1 MMTDQNEPYS
11 SPLIDGLLDKITPA
25 ELQKTKVKMVL
36 AARIDDILQQKDWT
50 KKQLAMR
57 LSKSPSEI
65 TKWLSGTHNFTID
78 TLSDICYALDIDI
91 SSLFSRTPDQTISTW
106 IGIVTSKHDPYDIK
120 DPVPFQVHEKDTVYV
135 KTTKWYSEIS
145 INNQNN

>member
-11 SPLIDGLLDKITPA
+11 SPLIDGLLDNITPA

-36 AARIDDILQQKDWT
+36 AARIDDILQQKGWT
-50 KKQLAMR
+50 KKQFALK

-78 TLSDICYALDIDI
+78 TLSDICHVLDMDI
-91 SSLFSRTPDQTISTW
+91 SVLFRRTPEQTISTW
-106 IGIVTSKHDPYDIK
+106 IGITTSKNDPYDIK
-120 DPVPFQVHEKDTVYV
+120 DPVPFHVQEKDAVYIN
-135 KTTKWYSEIS
+135 TTNWHSETFITS
-145 INNQNN
+145 QNN